1 LLLPAPRISAQ
12 RVSDAVARRL
22 VEQIRDGAFAPN
34 GRLPSERQLAGTFG
48 VSLAS
53 IREALR
59 SLEAVGLVTIE
70 HGRGVFLRS
79 GQTTGGV
86 SDRWMQWLLQH
97 GSSLLDLLE
106 VRQAIETTSAELAAQ
121 RAKPELRAEL
131 DRIVTDAER
140 LTARYPGGSESLL
153 KAYVELDTEFH
164 RCLAKATGNAV
175 LRGLVET
182 LGNALQGSREA
193 TVAIPG
199 RIRRSTNEHRRI
211 ARAVRAGNPSAARTA
226 MYAHVQRVIEEV
238 RSIKGAPTPSG
249 SASLAVAGAGRS
261 S

>member
-1 LLLPAPRISAQ
+1 VSAQ
-12 RVSDAVARRL
+12 RVPDAVARRL
-22 VEQIRDGAFAPN
+22 VEQIRDGAFASD
-34 GRLPSERQLAGTFG
+34 GRLPSGRQLADAFG

-53 IREALR
+53 VREALR
-59 SLEAVGLVTIE
+59 SLEAVGLVVVE

-79 GQTTGGV
+79 SRTDGGV
-86 SDRWMQWLLQH
+86 ADRWMQWLLQH

-106 VRQAIETTSAELAAQ
+106 VRQAIETTSAELAAR
-121 RAKPELRAEL
+121 RATPEVRAHL
-131 DRIVTDAER
+131 DQIVKDAAG
-140 LTARYPGGSESLL
+140 LAARYPEGSETLL

-164 RCLAKATGNAV
+164 RVLATATGNAV
-175 LRGLVET
+175 LRSLVET

-211 ARAVRAGNPSAARTA
+211 AHAVRTGNPSAARAA

-238 RSIKGAPTPSG
+238 RSIKGAPARPTATLPS
-249 SASLAVAGAGRS
+249 VAGTGRHA
-261 S
+261 

>member
-1 LLLPAPRISAQ
+1 M
-12 RVSDAVARRL
+12 ARRL
-22 VEQIRDGAFAPN
+22 VEQIRDGAFGSD
-34 GRLPSERQLAGTFG
+34 GRLPSGRQLADTFG

-53 IREALR
+53 VREALR
-59 SLEAVGLVTIE
+59 SLEAVGLVVIE
-70 HGRGVFLRS
+70 HGRGVFLRPS
-79 GQTTGGV
+79 RAESGV

-106 VRQAIETTSAELAAQ
+106 VRQAVETASAELAAR
-121 RAKPELRAEL
+121 RATTEVHAHL
-131 DRIVTDAER
+131 DRIVNDAAR
-140 LTARYPGGSESLL
+140 LTVRYPEGSETLL

-164 RCLAKATGNAV
+164 RTLAAATGNAV
-175 LRGLVET
+175 LRSLVET

-211 ARAVRAGNPSAARTA
+211 AKAVRAGNPLAARTA

-238 RSIKGAPTPSG
+238 RSIKGAPARPI
-249 SASLAVAGAGRS
+249 SAGPATAAAGRGA
-261 S
+261 